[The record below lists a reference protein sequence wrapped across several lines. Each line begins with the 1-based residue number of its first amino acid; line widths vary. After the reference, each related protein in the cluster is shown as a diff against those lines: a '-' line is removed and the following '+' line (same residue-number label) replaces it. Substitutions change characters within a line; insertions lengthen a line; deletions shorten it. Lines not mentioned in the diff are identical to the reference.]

1 MVLRAVLLGGCAAL
15 LAACQSSQV
24 VTGAGGTLR
33 QAETVVRLVY
43 GDGAAVPAY
52 RAGNIAPAIERMRAR
67 MPALRPAYAA
77 GVIGVDAEGY
87 VRVRESSSADAGLAR
102 EVARD
107 NLDRSILYNASAEEV
122 GHGIND
128 RFGDWMPFERDAFAR
143 QWVAQAPEGW
153 WHRAADGTWRR
164 TPGPSTRKETQ

>member
-1 MVLRAVLLGGCAAL
+1 MVLRAILLAGCAAM

-33 QAETVVRLVY
+33 QAEAVVRLVY

-52 RAGNIAPAIERMRAR
+52 RAGNIAPAIERLRTR
-67 MPALRPAYAA
+67 MVVLRPAYAA
-77 GVIGVDAEGY
+77 GLIGVDAEGY
-87 VRVRESSSADAGLAR
+87 VRVREGASADADLVR

-128 RFGDWMPFERDAFAR
+128 RYGDWMPFERDAFAR
-143 QWVAQAPEGW
+143 QWVAQAPGDW
-153 WHRAADGTWRR
+153 WYRAADGSWRR
-164 TPGPSTRKETQ
+164 TPGPAARKESP